1 MTNSVPWNKGV
12 AVGQKAPLQHHQ
24 VWRIRRRLE
33 TRGKVRDLALF
44 SVALD
49 SMLRSSDILQ
59 LKVGDVCGS
68 HLKPKARLTVQQ
80 QKTGKP
86 VSIELNDYTR
96 GALSAWILESGKDE
110 HDFLFTR
117 RGEPHGQRL
126 STAQY
131 RKLVK
136 GWVRAIGLN
145 PDDYSTHSL
154 RRTLPSFVYHET
166 KNIEAVRN
174 LLGQSSVTA
183 TSRYL
188 NVGGRDSLNLARPFR
203 I

>member
-1 MTNSVPWNKGV
+1 MLKS
-12 AVGQKAPLQHHQ
+12 AH
-24 VWRIRRRLE
+24 
-33 TRGKVRDLALF
+33 GKLPAC
-44 SVALD
+44 ST
-49 SMLRSSDILQ
+49 LQ

-68 HLKPKARLTVQQ
+68 HLKPKVRLTVQQ

-86 VSIELNDYTR
+86 VAIELNDYTR
-96 GALSAWILESGKDE
+96 GALAAWIRESGKDE
-110 HDFLFTR
+110 LDFLFTR
-117 RGEPHGQRL
+117 SGEPHGHRL